1 MTLLIDKP
9 LDELLT
15 ERIRLRRRLAMLDDS
30 IEAIRARQQQQLLDR
45 MSDGDHA
52 DGWEGAFDG
61 HLQDARR
68 Q

>member
-45 MSDGDHA
+45 MNEGAHA

-61 HLQDARR
+61 ELQDARR